1 MKIAFIGTGRMAKAL
16 LQTFYKVY
24 PADLILTGRDHSRT
38 QKIID
43 ELAPGATALA
53 MDEAVQTADI
63 IIPTLVRRYCTMGKI
78 KKKNTGGKD
87 PNRYY
92 KSL

>member
-24 PADLILTGRDHSRT
+24 TADIILEGRDYSRS
-38 QKIID
+38 QKVID

-53 MDEAVQTADI
+53 IDEAV
-63 IIPTLVRRYCTMGKI
+63 
-78 KKKNTGGKD
+78 
-87 PNRYY
+87 
-92 KSL
+92 